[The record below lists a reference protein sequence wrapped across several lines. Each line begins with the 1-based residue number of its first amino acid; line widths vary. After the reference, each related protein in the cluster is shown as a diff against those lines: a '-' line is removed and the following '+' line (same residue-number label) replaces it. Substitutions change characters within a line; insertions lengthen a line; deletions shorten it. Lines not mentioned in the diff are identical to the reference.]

1 MEKVVGNSQTR
12 RQAGEP
18 DPRQVEARPAGAAA
32 QTKVGEDMAAPGDTL
47 VPRRPLRCLVEA
59 QPGKESP

>member
-18 DPRQVEARPAGAAA
+18 DPRQAEARPAA
-32 QTKVGEDMAAPGDTL
+32 QIKVREDMALGDTL
-47 VPRRPLRCLVEA
+47 VTERPLRCLLDSE
-59 QPGKESP
+59 PGKESP